1 MNIVEVN
8 TNLSCQGS
16 FKQEIY
22 IAEDSV
28 LFPNPS
34 SEEAYVLAGG
44 TSLDVQYII
53 YDVQAN
59 ILVDQKIRLEVEN
72 RKIPIDM
79 SRLTAGNYFI
89 KIITDQN
96 EETIKFIK
104 R

>member
-1 MNIVEVN
+1 
-8 TNLSCQGS
+8 
-16 FKQEIY
+16 
-22 IAEDSV
+22 
-28 LFPNPS
+28 
-34 SEEAYVLAGG
+34 
-44 TSLDVQYII
+44 
-53 YDVQAN
+53 
-59 ILVDQKIRLEVEN
+59 LEVEN